1 MGIISKLIK
10 FKIAKE
16 IGSKALSMFRNRGAV
31 RRDNSNYPK
40 NYQEN
45 KLND

>member
-16 IGSKALSMFRNRGAV
+16 VGSMALNMFRNRGAV
-31 RRDNSNYPK
+31 KRDNSTYPK
-40 NYQEN
+40 KYQKN
-45 KLND
+45 KDD